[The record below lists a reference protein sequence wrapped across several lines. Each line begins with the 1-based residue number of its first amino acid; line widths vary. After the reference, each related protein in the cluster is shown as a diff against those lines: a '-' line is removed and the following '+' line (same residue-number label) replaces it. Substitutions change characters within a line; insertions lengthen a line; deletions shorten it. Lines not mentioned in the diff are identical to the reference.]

1 MYPDRKK
8 IAGQNFTLSLKR
20 QPERRSTGNIIACEL
35 KRRKKMKANTFFI
48 SFLSL
53 LLAVGC
59 ASPPKK
65 ERTKLPSQVVESTK
79 PGPIPEE
86 KLKEIVVPQ
95 REEAKKVPE
104 KLYSFFARDSSIQ
117 DVLLAFSKESEFN
130 IVIDPELSGKVTID
144 LKRVTLKEAL
154 DTILPPLGWAYR
166 IDGKFIKILRPKMET
181 RLFTV
186 NYIATK
192 RSGKREVYASTSTG
206 GGLQTSPLPGQ
217 QTTLSPGAGR
227 TGYTDLVSVDEVD
240 LWKEIQ
246 KGLEA
251 LIFGSLEE
259 KDEPSE
265 KERTTWTK
273 IDGKGKKLIINKST
287 GTIMVTD
294 YPLNLN
300 KVASYLETVEGSSQR
315 QVTIHAK
322 IMEVILSDEN
332 REGINWKVIEGL
344 PRSVNLAWGLTN
356 KAGTT
361 GYPGTTTGY
370 VGGLSTS
377 GGTTAS
383 GIDIP
388 GIFKIKP
395 FGGVIALGAAGSEV
409 ALSDIMQAIAEQ
421 GDVKILSSPT
431 ISTLNNQKAV
441 IRVGN
446 QDVFF
451 ITGAI
456 STQYTVTQIIQPMT
470 IDIGIIL
477 DVTPQIAEDG
487 TIIMNIHP
495 SITDKTGEK
504 TTPDGKSTFPLLSVR
519 ETDTTVRV
527 RDGQTIIIAGLM
539 QEKNEENYTG
549 VPGLQSFPLLGGLF
563 RYKTETKR
571 NSELVIMITP
581 ILQVGKKVEDLTKK

>member
-1 MYPDRKK
+1 MKPKTL
-8 IAGQNFTLSLKR
+8 FTFCL
-20 QPERRSTGNIIACEL
+20 I
-35 KRRKKMKANTFFI
+35 
-48 SFLSL
+48 L
-53 LLAVGC
+53 LLALGC
-59 ASPPKK
+59 ATTPRK
-65 ERTKLPSQVVESTK
+65 ERVKLPPQKTEDTR
-79 PGPIPEE
+79 PQPPPEE
-86 KLKEIVVPQ
+86 ILKEIVVPQ
-95 REEAKKVPE
+95 MEEAKKVPDR
-104 KLYSFFARDSSIQ
+104 LFSIYARDSNIQ
-117 DVLLAFSKESEFN
+117 DVLLAFSKESELN
-130 IVIDPELSGKVTID
+130 IVIDPDLGGRVTVD

-154 DTILPPLGWAYR
+154 EAILSPLGWTYYVE
-166 IDGKFIKILRPKMET
+166 GKFIKISRPQMET
-181 RLFTV
+181 RLFTL
-186 NYIATK
+186 NYISTK
-192 RSGKREVYASTSTG
+192 RTGKREVYASSSSG
-206 GGLQTSPLPGQ
+206 GGLQTSPIPGQ
-217 QTTLSPGAGR
+217 QTALSPGGVR
-227 TGYTDLVSVDEVD
+227 TGYTDVISHDEVD

-246 KGLEA
+246 KGLES
-251 LIFGSLEE
+251 LIFGSAEE
-259 KDEPSE
+259 KEKENSSE
-265 KERTTWTK
+265 KEKTTWTRA
-273 IDGKGKKLIINKST
+273 DEKGKKLIVNKTT

-294 YPLNLN
+294 YVVNLN

-322 IMEVILSDEN
+322 IMEVILSDDH

-344 PRSVNLAWGLTN
+344 PRSINVAWGLTN
-356 KAGTT
+356 KAGTK
-361 GYPGTTTGY
+361 GFPGSTTGY
-370 VGGLSTS
+370 VSSPSTV
-377 GGTTAS
+377 GGTSAS
-383 GIDIP
+383 TIDTP
-388 GIFKIKP
+388 GLFKIMP
-395 FGGVIALGAAGSEV
+395 YGGVFALGAAGAEV

-421 GDVKILSSPT
+421 GDVKVLSSPT

-539 QEKNEENYTG
+539 QEKTEEHYTG
-549 VPGLQSFPLLGGLF
+549 VPILQSFPLMGSLF
-563 RYKTETKR
+563 RYKTQTKT

-581 ILQVGKKVEDLTKK
+581 TLQVGKMVEDFTKK

>member
-1 MYPDRKK
+1 MKTK
-8 IAGQNFTLSLKR
+8 TVF
-20 QPERRSTGNIIACEL
+20 II
-35 KRRKKMKANTFFI
+35 
-48 SFLSL
+48 FLIL
-53 LLAVGC
+53 FLVMGC

-65 ERTKLPSQVVESTK
+65 ERAKLPSLQGEATQPQPS
-79 PGPIPEE
+79 PGE

-95 REEAKKVPE
+95 MEEAKKVPDR
-104 KLYSFFARDSSIQ
+104 LFSIYARDSNIQ
-117 DVLLAFSKESEFN
+117 DVLLAFSKESELN
-130 IVIDPELSGKVTID
+130 IVIDPELGGKVTID

-154 DTILPPLGWAYR
+154 DAILFPLGWVYY
-166 IDGKFIKILRPKMET
+166 IDGKFIKISRPQMET
-181 RLFTV
+181 RLFTL
-186 NYIATK
+186 NYMATK

-206 GGLQTSPLPGQ
+206 GGLQTSSLPGQ
-217 QTTLSPGAGR
+217 QTALSPGGTR
-227 TGYTDLVSVDEVD
+227 TGYTDLISVDEMD
-240 LWKEIQ
+240 LWKEIHQ
-246 KGLEA
+246 GLEA
-251 LIFGSLEE
+251 LIFGLVEE
-259 KDEPSE
+259 KEKETPSE
-265 KERTTWTK
+265 KEKATWTRM
-273 IDGKGKKLIINKST
+273 DEKGKKLVINKST
-287 GTIMVTD
+287 GVIMVSD
-294 YPLNLN
+294 YPVNLN

-315 QVTIHAK
+315 QVTIQAK
-322 IMEVILSDEN
+322 IMEVILSDDH

-344 PRSVNLAWGLTN
+344 PRSINFAWGLTN

-361 GYPGTTTGY
+361 GFPGSAGGYTIGDTTTGTSI
-370 VGGLSTS
+370 ST
-377 GGTTAS
+377 
-383 GIDIP
+383 P
-388 GIFKIKP
+388 GVFKIKP
-395 FGGVIALGAAGSEV
+395 FGGVLALGAAGTEV

-421 GDVKILSSPT
+421 GDVKVLSSPT
-431 ISTLNNQKAV
+431 ISTLNNQKAI

-539 QEKNEENYTG
+539 QEKIEEHYTG
-549 VPGLQSFPLLGGLF
+549 VPVLGSIPLLGGLF
-563 RYKTETKR
+563 RYKTGTKR

-581 ILQVGKKVEDLTKK
+581 TLQVGKKVEDFTKK